1 MKRCPTCQRTYDDTQ
16 TFCIED
22 GAVLM
27 ADYGTMPTG
36 NPTGSRPE
44 PPPTVFAPLD
54 ALYPSGDYVPP
65 EPGLGRE
72 PSNPSNPY
80 APPASQPG
88 GYNTPSQPGYAPP
101 SSQSGGY
108 NSPSQPGYAPP
119 PSPGYAPGNWQDRP
133 SAAPP
138 DNYAPMVN
146 PYAAPPVPN
155 SYAPP
160 PVPNYSSPQA
170 SLDQS
175 LAIASVV
182 CGGLSFVCFG
192 MLLGIPAIITGVMA
206 RNRIK
211 QDPTRYTGAGL
222 AMAGMVLGGIST
234 ALSLLWIFFMIIGAI
249 AR

>member
-65 EPGLGRE
+65 ETGLGRE

-80 APPASQPG
+80 VPPPSQSG
-88 GYNTPSQPGYAPP
+88 GYNTPSQPNYV
-101 SSQSGGY
+101 
-108 NSPSQPGYAPP
+108 P
-119 PSPGYAPGNWQDRP
+119 PSPGYAPGNWQDTP
-133 SAAPP
+133 PAATPN
-138 DNYAPMVN
+138 NYAPLVN

-170 SLDQS
+170 SLDKS

-234 ALSLLWIFFMIIGAI
+234 ALSLLWIFFMIISAI
-249 AR
+249 SR